1 MFEIANQLLT
11 LSLALFSTMNGSQR
25 VLLLKRIKSA
35 ASYWENV
42 YKMNKIIHGY
52 LEKRNL
58 QSTPQDDE
66 DAKELKL
73 GKIRGHFFFKFGRDI
88 LQKSPKFQCG

>member
-11 LSLALFSTMNGSQR
+11 LSFALFSTMNGSQR

-35 ASYWENV
+35 ASYWGNV

-73 GKIRGHFFFKFGRDI
+73 GKTRGHFFF
-88 LQKSPKFQCG
+88 QV

>member
-11 LSLALFSTMNGSQR
+11 LSLAPFSTMNGSQR

-42 YKMNKIIHGY
+42 YKMNKIIHGC

-58 QSTPQDDE
+58 QSTAQNDE
-66 DAKELKL
+66 DAKKLKL
-73 GKIRGHFFFKFGRDI
+73 GKIRGQFFF
-88 LQKSPKFQCG
+88 QVWT

>member
-25 VLLLKRIKSA
+25 VLFLKRIKAA
-35 ASYWENV
+35 ASYWE
-42 YKMNKIIHGY
+42 MNKIIHGC

-58 QSTPQDDE
+58 QSTAQMT
-66 DAKELKL
+66 
-73 GKIRGHFFFKFGRDI
+73 RM
-88 LQKSPKFQCG
+88 QKN